1 MEFLQEP
8 GTHFVIVQSFMI
20 TLARGAGSGGVWREL
35 RGATAQL
42 SAEHR
47 AGVFTRGVPTD
58 GVLQGEC

>member
-1 MEFLQEP
+1 M
-8 GTHFVIVQSFMI
+8 IVQSFMI